1 MMVIL
6 TEGRRKKEEKK
17 KKEKKRSEIQTDMS
31 WIREEQLA
39 WPNIKVVPSN
49 LSLTATKQAVP
60 VFG

>member
-17 KKEKKRSEIQTDMS
+17 KEEKRSEIQTDMS